1 MLPTLMNR
9 PEETSR
15 LDIVHQS
22 DGFVVV
28 NKPSGFLSVPG
39 KGPEK
44 QDCVVSRVR
53 EVFPDAEGSITI
65 HRLDMDT
72 SGLIVCALTKKAQ
85 RFIASQ
91 FEQRTTTKQ
100 YIALIDRP
108 PAAETGTIE
117 FPIRPDIDNRP
128 HQMFDPVHGKP
139 STTNYRVLA
148 HETDRTRVLFT
159 PITGRSHQI
168 RVHAAFPQGLG
179 SPILG
184 DPLYGDPSSAPRLM
198 LHAAQLSFIEP
209 GTDRRITFDSP
220 VPF

>member
-1 MLPTLMNR
+1 MNR
-9 PEETSR
+9 PPHTSR
-15 LDIVHQS
+15 LDIVHAAA
-22 DGFVVV
+22 DFVVI

-53 EVFPDAEGSITI
+53 EAFPDAEGSITI

-72 SGLIVCALTKKAQ
+72 SGLIVLARTKKAQ

-91 FEQRTTTKQ
+91 FEHRTVTKQ
-100 YIALIDRP
+100 YIALIEGTP
-108 PAAETGTIE
+108 PAESGVID

-128 HQMFDPVHGKP
+128 HQIFDPVHGRA

-148 HETDRTRVLFT
+148 HETDRTRILFT

-168 RVHAAFPQGLG
+168 RVHAAFPQGLNT
-179 SPILG
+179 PILG
-184 DPLYGDPSSAPRLM
+184 DPLYGDPTSAPRLM

-209 GTDRRITFDSP
+209 GTERRVTFDSP